1 MFAQRY
7 ILEKE
12 TREMSKK
19 EQMIIEIA
27 RLYKGITV
35 AQFERLFSG
44 MTANEIEGWLHQA
57 KKLAMMRGLNLW

>member
-1 MFAQRY
+1 MFAKGY
-7 ILEKE
+7 FLKEK
-12 TREMSKK
+12 REMSKK
-19 EQMIIEIA
+19 EQMIIEVA

>member
-19 EQMIIEIA
+19 EQMIIEVA

-44 MTANEIEGWLHQA
+44 MTANEIEGWLHMA
-57 KKLAMMRGLNLW
+57 KKMAMTMGVCLW

>member
-1 MFAQRY
+1 
-7 ILEKE
+7 
-12 TREMSKK
+12 MSKK
-19 EQMIIEIA
+19 EQMIVEVA

-57 KKLAMMRGLNLW
+57 KKMAMMNGLCLW

>member
-1 MFAQRY
+1 
-7 ILEKE
+7 
-12 TREMSKK
+12 MSKK

-44 MTANEIEGWLHQA
+44 MTANELEGYIHQA
-57 KKLAMMRGLNLW
+57 KKMAMMKGEQL

>member
-19 EQMIIEIA
+19 EQMIIEVA